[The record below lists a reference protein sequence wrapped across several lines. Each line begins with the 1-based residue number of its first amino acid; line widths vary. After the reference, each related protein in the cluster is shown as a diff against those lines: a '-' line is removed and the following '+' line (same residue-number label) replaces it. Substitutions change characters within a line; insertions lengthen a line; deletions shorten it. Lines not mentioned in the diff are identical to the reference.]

1 MMYFLQ
7 GDIMNVAV
15 LISGRGSN
23 LNAILE
29 AERNNKI
36 SKAQIKLVISNNSK
50 AEGLKFA
57 KEYDKKIICL
67 ESNNF
72 KSKEAYDKELAQI
85 IKSFNIDLIVLAGFM
100 RILSP
105 SFIKHFENKI
115 INVHPSLLP
124 AFPGL
129 NAQKQA
135 LECGVKITGCTVHF
149 VNEKVDEGPII
160 LQKTVDV
167 KEDDTEFSLSNK
179 ILEKEHEILPLAIKL
194 ISENRVNIHK
204 NKVRTV

>member
-1 MMYFLQ
+1 MTYFSK
-7 GDIMNVAV
+7 GDIMNVAI

-23 LNAILE
+23 LKAILE
-29 AERNNKI
+29 AERNKKI
-36 SKAQIKLVISNNSK
+36 AKAQVKLIISNNSK
-50 AEGLKFA
+50 AEGLKYA
-57 KEYDKKIICL
+57 KEFGKKTAWL

-85 IKSFNIDLIVLAGFM
+85 IKSNDIELVVLAGFM

-105 SFIKHFENKI
+105 SFIKQFKNKI
-115 INVHPSLLP
+115 INIHPSLLP

-135 LECGVKITGCTVHF
+135 LDCGVKITGCTVHF
-149 VNEKVDEGPII
+149 VNEMVDKGPII
-160 LQKTVDV
+160 IQKTVDV
-167 KEDDTEFSLSNK
+167 KDDDTEFSLSNR

-194 ISENRVNIHK
+194 ISENRVNLIK
-204 NKVRTV
+204 NKVRIA

>member
-1 MMYFLQ
+1 MFFSK

-23 LNAILE
+23 LKAILE
-29 AERNNKI
+29 AERNKKI
-36 SKAQIKLVISNNSK
+36 ANAQVKLVVSNNCK
-50 AEGLKFA
+50 AEGLKYA
-57 KEYDKKIICL
+57 KEFGKKTVCL

-85 IKSFNIDLIVLAGFM
+85 IKSHNIELVVLAGFM

-105 SFIKHFENKI
+105 WFIKQFENKI
-115 INVHPSLLP
+115 INIHPSLLP

-135 LECGVKITGCTVHF
+135 LECGVKVTGCTVHF
-149 VNEKVDEGPII
+149 ANELIDRGPII

-167 KEDDTEFSLSNK
+167 EEDDTEYSLSNR

-194 ISENRVNIHK
+194 ISENRVSIFK
-204 NKVRTV
+204 NKVRIK